1 MNNAAGGIKRS
12 KSFHSGES
20 TCGHDHTY
28 LVGEDAERSWSMS
41 DESLSLAL

>member
-1 MNNAAGGIKRS
+1 MNNEAGGIKRS
-12 KSFHSGES
+12 RSCHSDGKHMRPCFH
-20 TCGHDHTY
+20 

>member
-1 MNNAAGGIKRS
+1 MQLEVLSALRAAILTRAEHMRPCS
-12 KSFHSGES
+12 H
-20 TCGHDHTY
+20 